1 MVRPH
6 AQYAHGAFLLEDFVD
21 ETVLDVDTART
32 GPVKIYYEFLVGRWV
47 LKWVDGQTP
56 REALRSSLS
65 AQPPRAS
72 SHPSV
77 HAWRR
82 RRPTS
87 PNSHLCTLAQRL
99 TAYHRPGSGGLPLGR
114 RLRGLG
120 RVRPHPRSLEVCK
133 HALLTGGAWLVR
145 LLAAWGGVPTRRH
158 SSDRR
163 HLVSCLH
170 TPSRMCI
177 RMCIFLLQ
185 CSHWGGHGCSTRNS
199 VGASA

>member
-1 MVRPH
+1 M
-6 AQYAHGAFLLEDFVD
+6 
-21 ETVLDVDTART
+21 
-32 GPVKIYYEFLVGRWV
+32 GRWPN
-47 LKWVDGQTP
+47 TS
-56 REALRSSLS
+56 RSSSVFSFSPAAESFFASFS
-65 AQPPRAS
+65 ACLAQTTAHFTKQPPLHSCPEAHRV
-72 SHPSV
+72 P
-77 HAWRR
+77 
-82 RRPTS
+82 PTGLWW
-87 PNSHLCTLAQRL
+87 PAVG
-99 TAYHRPGSGGLPLGR
+99 APIEGG
-114 RLRGLG
+114 
-120 RVRPHPRSLEVCK
+120 VRPHPRSLEVCK